1 MACFFI
7 TATYGDNS
15 VFHYFRSL
23 ADELARRGHRV
34 VLIVAGQRRDVVD
47 RESNPSILTWPSL
60 RPTKWRDAA
69 FLYSLIREYRPD
81 CLVGNFAAVNL
92 CVLVGKVCGV
102 PNRIAWYHSITQAL
116 ETDSTLPKWKRA
128 LLKLRKR
135 WVYRHATRIIANSA
149 AAAKDVQTVF
159 GTPGDKCLSLPFLLP
174 EPRVRNDGGNAD
186 RVVCV
191 GRLYRSKGQAT
202 LIRAAKRIRE
212 SAPNL
217 TIEFIGD
224 GPERQN
230 YESLAASLGV
240 GECCNFLGTLPLS
253 EALSRVAAAAV
264 SVTTSRNE
272 ALGLASV
279 EAQSV
284 GTPVVASAVDG
295 ITEVVLDGETG
306 FLARPDD
313 ADAFAEKIV
322 TLLENDELR
331 RRFGKR
337 ALALFEG
344 TFSNKN
350 IARHADLFEGF
361 ARGPERK

>member
-7 TATYGDNS
+7 TASYGDNS
-15 VFHYFRSL
+15 VFNYFRAL
-23 ADELARRGHRV
+23 ADELARRDHRV

-47 RESNPSILTWPSL
+47 RDGNPSVLTWPSA
-60 RPTKWRDAA
+60 RPTKWRDAR
-69 FLYSLIREYRPD
+69 FLYSLIRERRPD
-81 CLVGNFAAVNL
+81 CVVGNFAAVNL
-92 CVLVGKVCGV
+92 CLLVGKLCGV
-102 PNRIAWYHSITQAL
+102 PNRIAWYHSITRAL
-116 ETDSTLPKWKRA
+116 DTDSSLPKWKRA

-135 WVYRHATRIIANSA
+135 WVYRHATRVIANSA
-149 AAAKDVQTVF
+149 AAAKDVQTVH
-159 GTPGDKCLSLPFLLP
+159 GVAAAKCMSLPFLLP
-174 EPRVRNDGGNAD
+174 EPPFRNDGGNAD
-186 RVVCV
+186 KVVCV

-202 LIRAAKRIRE
+202 LIRAAGRIRE

-230 YESLAASLGV
+230 YEALAASLGV
-240 GECCNFLGTLPLS
+240 RDCCNFLGTLPLA
-253 EALSRVAAAAV
+253 EVITRVAAAAV
-264 SVTTSRNE
+264 SVTTSQNE

-322 TLLENDELR
+322 TLLKNDELR
-331 RRFGKR
+331 RRFGQR
-337 ALALFEG
+337 ARSHFEG
-344 TFSNKN
+344 TFSNRN

-361 ARGPERK
+361 VRGSEF